1 MSVAPDLLLKSAPEV
16 KPRAAASKPPEKP
29 AQPNR
34 NEASSFSQVYAKE
47 RQASAVGRTDAPAK
61 APREST
67 ADDDASKAIAASEQ
81 VEIADSGK
89 PLPSEPA
96 SEEVV
101 IDPLLLFGITGEL
114 PEDVTGELPEE
125 DTGELPLEEV
135 DVLALDA
142 EPAPLLVTTG
152 SLTSSGPASMTE
164 ASLDPEIDALN
175 QLPAAR
181 MALEMGAKEQAQ
193 AEKSAA
199 PLAQVNLATQSASQ
213 SMLASQVVQDEV
225 PVEGEAL
232 ELPELELEALTGKTL
247 EALKEGTANNA
258 PENFVSKLNA
268 LTQAIGQQNA
278 LSARTPVLGQAVPM
292 HQGGWSEA
300 VVDRVMVMSSQNL
313 KSAEI
318 QLDPAELGRLEVRI
332 SVNQEQSQV
341 TFASPHAA
349 VRDALDA
356 QMHRLRELFAQQG
369 MNQLDVNV
377 SDQSLSRGW
386 QGQEGDGGR
395 GRGGTSGELLGAD
408 EDLHLSTVEAT
419 RANSVSARG
428 LVDYYA

>member
-16 KPRAAASKPPEKP
+16 KPRAAASKPSEKP

-34 NEASSFSQVYAKE
+34 SEASSFSQVYAKE
-47 RQASAVGRTDAPAK
+47 RQAKAEERNDASAKPA
-61 APREST
+61 RESKV
-67 ADDDASKAIAASEQ
+67 DKDEPQDAQVPAAAGQAE
-81 VEIADSGK
+81 VADSGK
-89 PLPSEPA
+89 PLPTDPA
-96 SEEVV
+96 SDGAVL
-101 IDPLLLFGITGEL
+101 DPLLLLGITGEM
-114 PEDVTGELPEE
+114 PAEEAEELAP
-125 DTGELPLEEV
+125 DT
-135 DVLALDA
+135 

-164 ASLDPEIDALN
+164 ASFDAELDSLN
-175 QLPAAR
+175 QLPAVR
-181 MALEMGAKEQAQ
+181 MALEMGAKEKLQADQAITPSAQAQ
-193 AEKSAA
+193 N
-199 PLAQVNLATQSASQ
+199 VSQ
-213 SMLASQVVQDEV
+213 SLLASQVMQDEV
-225 PVEGEAL
+225 PVEGDAL
-232 ELPELELEALTGKTL
+232 ELPELQLEALTGKGL
-247 EALKEGTANNA
+247 EALKEGTANNT

-268 LTQAIGQQNA
+268 LTQAMNQQVTQARAPLLAGQ
-278 LSARTPVLGQAVPM
+278 PVAMQ
-292 HQGGWSEA
+292 QGGWSEA

-341 TFASPHAA
+341 TFASPHAG
-349 VRDALDA
+349 VREALDS

-386 QGQEGDGGR
+386 QGQEGDGGK
-395 GRGGTSGELLGAD
+395 GRGGSSGELLGAD
-408 EDLHLSTVEAT
+408 EELHSSAVESARAT
-419 RANSVSARG
+419 SVSARG

>member
-1 MSVAPDLLLKSAPEV
+1 MSVAPDLLLKPAPEI

-47 RQASAVGRTDAPAK
+47 RQATAVGRTDAPAK
-61 APREST
+61 AARESKT
-67 ADDDASKAIAASEQ
+67 DDDASQAIAASGQ
-81 VEIADSGK
+81 VEVADSGK
-89 PLPSEPA
+89 PLPTEPA
-96 SEEVV
+96 GEDAV
-101 IDPLLLFGITGEL
+101 IDPLLLLGITGEL
-114 PEDVTGELPEE
+114 AAEE
-125 DTGELPLEEV
+125 TE
-135 DVLALDA
+135 VLALDA

-164 ASLDPEIDALN
+164 ASFDPELDALN
-175 QLPAAR
+175 QLPAVR

-213 SMLASQVVQDEV
+213 SMLASQVMQDEV

-232 ELPELELEALTGKTL
+232 ELPELQLEALTGKAL
-247 EALKEGTANNA
+247 EALKDGTANNT

-278 LSARTPVLGQAVPM
+278 LSARTPVFGQPVPM

-349 VRDALDA
+349 VREALDA

-386 QGQEGDGGR
+386 QGQEGDSGR
-395 GRGGTSGELLGAD
+395 GRGGASGEPFGEED
-408 EDLHLSTVEAT
+408 ELHLSTVEST
-419 RANSVSARG
+419 RTNSVSTRG